1 MGMIEFNQ
9 PILTGRE
16 REYME
21 AALQNG
27 HISACG
33 PFTARCEDWLRE
45 RLGAPRAI
53 LTTSGTDALEM
64 AALLLDL
71 HAGDEVIVPSFTFV
85 STAGAFL
92 RAGARPVFA
101 DIRPDTLTMDAEHV
115 ASLVTPRTRALAP
128 VHYAGVGCE
137 MDKLLALA
145 ARAGAEVVEDNA
157 HGLLNRRGGRQLGT
171 LGRFGVL
178 SFHETKN
185 LTCGEGGALIVNRPA
200 DVARAEVLRDKGTDR
215 SRFLQGLVDK
225 YTWVDTGSSFGLS
238 DLLAAFLFAQLEAEA
253 RIQARRKAIWTRFRD
268 GLTDWARAAGVRLP
282 CVPSDCEP
290 SWHSFFLVL
299 SDRAARD
306 AMIRHLAGQGVGAVF
321 HYQPLHLSPMGR
333 SLGGRPGACPVTEQ
347 VSDGLL
353 RLPFHNALSDDA
365 VDRVCQAVR
374 GFGRTAA

>member
-1 MGMIEFNQ
+1 MRAIEFNQ

-21 AALQNG
+21 AALTNR

-33 PFTARCEDWLRE
+33 PFTARCEAWLQE

-53 LTTSGTDALEM
+53 LTSSGTDALEM

-71 HAGDEVIVPSFTFV
+71 QPGDEVIVPSFTFV
-85 STAGAFL
+85 STAGAFV

-101 DIRPDTLTMDAEHV
+101 DIRPDTLTLDAAHA
-115 ASLVTPRTRALAP
+115 ASLVTARTRALAP

-137 MDKLLALA
+137 MDALLDLA

-157 HGLLNRRGGRQLGT
+157 HGLLNRRGGRLLGT
-171 LGRFGVL
+171 LGRFGIL

-185 LTCGEGGALIVNRPA
+185 LTCGEGGALIVNRPE
-200 DVARAEVLRDKGTDR
+200 DVARAETLRDKGTDR

-238 DLLAAFLFAQLEAEA
+238 DLLAAFLFAQLESEGG
-253 RIQARRKAIWTRFRD
+253 IQARRRTIWARYRA
-268 GLTDWARAAGVRLP
+268 GLSDWARAAGVRTP
-282 CVPSDCEP
+282 CVPDGCEP

-299 SDRAARD
+299 QTRGARD
-306 AMIRHLAGQGVGAVF
+306 ALIRRLRDSGIDAVF

-333 SLGGRPGACPVTEQ
+333 RFGGKPGACPVAEQ

-353 RLPFHNALSDDA
+353 RLPFHNALADA
-365 VDRVCQAVR
+365 DVDRVCEVVR
-374 GFGRTAA
+374 GFGGGSA